1 MDMLYWVFVIRVNY
15 RNSYLYNYSKHLF
28 LSSYK
33 FFFSLV
39 RVAFSYFFS
48 NYLHIMADSEYRT
61 GNYKSLKISIGT
73 TIKDPEILRFVPDH
87 RKTKRMCKHEV
98 KKLPFIIRY
107 VPDQY
112 KTQQIYDKV
121 FLENGGMPMFV
132 ADDYKNKKGVIKLLV
147 I

>member
-48 NYLHIMADSEYRT
+48 NYLHKMADSEYRT
-61 GNYKSLKISIGT
+61 GNYKFLKISIGT

-87 RKTKRMCKHEV
+87 CKTKRMCKHEV

-112 KTQQIYDKV
+112 KTQHI
-121 FLENGGMPMFV
+121 
-132 ADDYKNKKGVIKLLV
+132 
-147 I
+147 